1 VTRASKRADDPDS
14 KESDTD
20 APQSLG
26 AALRRAWVGYQL
38 LLEEEMT
45 TAGVKRRH
53 FPDGRVLH
61 ICAQSADTTI
71 SEIGRELG
79 MTRQGASKLVGVLVR
94 EGFVTLEP
102 SPTDGREKLVK
113 LTRTATTYLDTQRKA
128 RARVDRRL
136 KAGVGDEAIDK
147 LVRLLVRL
155 DANDTPR
162 LRTFLRTRSAMQLE

>member
-1 VTRASKRADDPDS
+1 VTRASTKADDPDS
-14 KESDTD
+14 KDPNTD
-20 APQSLG
+20 APSSLG

-38 LLEEEMT
+38 LLEEEMAA
-45 TAGVKRRH
+45 AGVERRH

-61 ICAQSADTTI
+61 ICAQATDTTI

-79 MTRQGASKLVGVLVR
+79 ITRQGASKLVGVLVR

-102 SPTDGREKLVK
+102 SPTDGREKLVR
-113 LTRTATTYLDTQRKA
+113 LTRTATTYLDIQRKA

-136 KAGVGDEAIDK
+136 RAEVGGEAVEA
-147 LVRLLVRL
+147 LVSLLVRL

-162 LRTFLRTRSAMQLE
+162 LRTFLRTRSAIPFE